1 MTNHIRVL
9 VTGGTTGIG
18 LATAKAF
25 AAQGA
30 TVVAT
35 GLDAARVAAAGAE
48 VTGVRFVRSDAGSD
62 ADVAAL
68 AAAHGPFDVVFLN
81 AGAAGF
87 APLAEGDAALF
98 DRVVQ
103 VNFRSVWLGL
113 KHLGPR
119 VRDGG
124 SVVVNTSVMNE
135 MGMAGGGIYAAAK
148 AAARSLVRTAAREF
162 ASRGVRVNAVSPGP
176 IATPIYG
183 KLGFPQEVL
192 EGFAADLRA
201 RTPLGR
207 FGSAE
212 EVAGAVVFLASPGAS
227 YVTGAELAVDGGLA
241 QV

>member
-1 MTNHIRVL
+1 MSNEIRVL

-18 LATAKAF
+18 FATAKAF

-35 GLDAARVAAAGAE
+35 GIDAARLAEAAVAAP
-48 VTGVRFVRSDAGSD
+48 GVRFVRSDAGAD

-68 AAAHGPFDVVFLN
+68 AEAHGPFDVVFLN

-87 APLAEGDAALF
+87 AALTEGDAALF
-98 DRVVQ
+98 DLIVQ
-103 VNFRSVWLGL
+103 RNFRSVWLGL
-113 KHLGPR
+113 KSLGPR

-124 SVVVNTSVMNE
+124 SIVVNTSVMNE

-162 ASRGVRVNAVSPGP
+162 AARGVRVNAVSPGP

-183 KLGFPQEVL
+183 KLGFPQETL
-192 EGFAADLRA
+192 DGFAADLRA

-207 FGSAE
+207 FGAAE
-212 EVAGAVVFLASPGAS
+212 EVAGAVLYLASPGAS

>member
-1 MTNHIRVL
+1 MTNEIKVL

-25 AAQGA
+25 AARGA
-30 TVVAT
+30 DVVAT
-35 GLDAARVAAAGAE
+35 GLDAARIAAAAGEAP
-48 VTGVRFVRSDAGSD
+48 GVRFIRSDAG
-62 ADVAAL
+62 ADGEVAAL

-81 AGAAGF
+81 AGAVGF
-87 APLAEGDAALF
+87 AALTEGDAALF
-98 DRVVQ
+98 DRVVE

-113 KHLGPR
+113 KSLGPR

-124 SVVVNTSVMNE
+124 SIVVNTSVMNE

-162 ASRGVRVNAVSPGP
+162 AARGVRVNAVSPGP

-183 KLGFPQEVL
+183 KLGFPKEVL
-192 EGFAADLRA
+192 DGFAADLRA

-207 FGSAE
+207 FGNAE
-212 EVAGAVVFLASPGAS
+212 EVADAVLYLSSPGAS
-227 YVTGAELAVDGGLA
+227 FVTGVELAVDGGLA